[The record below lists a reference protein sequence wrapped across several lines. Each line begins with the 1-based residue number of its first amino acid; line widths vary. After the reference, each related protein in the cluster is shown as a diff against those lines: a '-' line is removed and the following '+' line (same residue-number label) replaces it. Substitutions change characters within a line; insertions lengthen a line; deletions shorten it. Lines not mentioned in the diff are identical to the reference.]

1 MNSST
6 FWFRSLPAGLALL
19 SALMSALLCASA
31 QAADPAP
38 AKPAPAPEAPAA
50 AAAEGVADARVS
62 VTVIEDD
69 STRIEE
75 TRVRGQTQKVTVQSK
90 NSKLPS
96 YEIIMGD
103 SSRDLSAGPGSTRG
117 AAGKRVWNV
126 FNF

>member
-6 FWFRSLPAGLALL
+6 LWFRSLPAGLALL
-19 SALMSALLCASA
+19 SALLCASA

-50 AAAEGVADARVS
+50 AAADGVADARVT

-103 SSRDLSAGPGSTRG
+103 GSRDLSAGPGSTRG

>member
-6 FWFRSLPAGLALL
+6 LWFRSLPAALALL
-19 SALMSALLCASA
+19 SGLLCAPA

-50 AAAEGVADARVS
+50 AAADGVADARVT

-103 SSRDLSAGPGSTRG
+103 GSRDLSAGPGSTRG